1 MNSFLWFAA
10 GAAVCAAVSTC
21 LLIREHRRMK
31 ALLRET
37 LQKLDQAIGGNLQ
50 EVSYDESM
58 DGAVTERL
66 NKLVE
71 MAGTQRD
78 RAQEER
84 DAVKALISDITHQV
98 RTPLSNIMLYTDL
111 LQEQPLD
118 KEALLLAGKIRRQSE
133 KLEFFMKELVRSS
146 YTEQEM
152 IAVKPEKIRADRLI
166 GRACQAVEMEALK
179 KNVLISF
186 GGTELTC
193 CVDLKWTAEALGN
206 ILDNAVKYAPE
217 GSVVEIGAIP
227 YDSFLCIVVKD
238 QGPGIRESEQGLIF
252 QRFYRSPEA
261 AKVPGF
267 GIGLYLARE
276 ILSRQGG
283 YIKVMSKPGGGAVFQ
298 LFLPLYPTV
307 G

>member
-10 GAAVCAAVSTC
+10 GAAVCAAVSIC
-21 LLIREHRRMK
+21 LLVKERGKMK
-31 ALLRET
+31 ALLQET
-37 LQKLDQAIGGNLQ
+37 LQKLDQAISGNLQ
-50 EVSYDESM
+50 EVTYDESM
-58 DGAVTERL
+58 DGAVAERL

-84 DAVKALISDITHQV
+84 DAVKTLISDITHQV

-111 LQEQPLD
+111 LQEQPLEKD
-118 KEALLLAGKIRRQSE
+118 SRLLAEKIRKQSE

-166 GRACQAVEMEALK
+166 GRACQTVEMEALK
-179 KNVLISF
+179 KKVLISF
-186 GGTELTC
+186 GGTDLTC
-193 CVDLKWTAEALGN
+193 CADLKWTAEALGN
-206 ILDNAVKYAPE
+206 ILDNAVKYSPE
-217 GSVVEIGAIP
+217 GSEVKIEAIP
-227 YDSFLCIVVKD
+227 YDSFLCIAVKD
-238 QGPGIRESEQGLIF
+238 QGPGIREAEQGLIF
-252 QRFYRSPEA
+252 RRFYRSPEA
-261 AKVPGF
+261 GKLPGF

-283 YIKVMSKPGGGAVFQ
+283 YIKVTSKPGRGAVFQ
-298 LFLPLYPTV
+298 MFLPLYHSC
-307 G
+307 

>member
-10 GAAVCAAVSTC
+10 GAAVCAAVSAC
-21 LLIREHRRMK
+21 LLIREHSKMK

-37 LQKLDQAIGGNLQ
+37 LQKLDQAISGNLQ

-84 DAVKALISDITHQV
+84 DTVKALISDITHQV
-98 RTPLSNIMLYTDL
+98 RTPLSNIMLYSDL
-111 LQEQPLD
+111 LQERPLE
-118 KEALLLAGKIRRQSE
+118 KEALLLAGKIRKQSE

-152 IAVKPEKIRADRLI
+152 IAVKPERIRADRLI
-166 GRACQAVEMEALK
+166 GRACQTVELDALK
-179 KNVLISF
+179 KNILISF
-186 GGTELTC
+186 DGTELSC
-193 CVDLKWTAEALGN
+193 CADLKWTAEALGN

-217 GSVVEIGAIP
+217 GSVVEIETIP
-227 YDSFLCIVVKD
+227 YDSFLCIAVKD
-238 QGPGIRESEQGLIF
+238 QGPGIRETEQGLIF

-261 AKVPGF
+261 GKVPGF

-283 YIKVMSKPGGGAVFQ
+283 YIKVMSKPGRGAVFQ
-298 LFLPLYPTV
+298 LFLPLYPF